1 MVSRTQAQSKNVCI
15 NYCQY
20 NAPVRPRA
28 SSGLLRCPM
37 LRGRNPRSPVPHSL
51 AAHSR
56 QREANGW
63 HFGVD
68 WTLLVSFN
76 HPLFLPV
83 AVASW
88 GHAGERNVSVSR

>member
-56 QREANGW
+56 QRERLMAGILVLTGRCS
-63 HFGVD
+63 FLLI
-68 WTLLVSFN
+68 TL
-76 HPLFLPV
+76 PLFLPV
-83 AVASW
+83 AVAS
-88 GHAGERNVSVSR
+88 